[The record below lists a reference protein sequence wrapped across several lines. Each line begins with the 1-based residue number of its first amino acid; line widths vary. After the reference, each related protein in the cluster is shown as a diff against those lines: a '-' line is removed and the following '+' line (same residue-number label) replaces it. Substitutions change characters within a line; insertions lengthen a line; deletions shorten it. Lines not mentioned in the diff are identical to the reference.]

1 MLSSPQTIP
10 SRKRPRIEHQ
20 GNEDGVSIIQTLS
33 PSAHTGETETC
44 TIPSVIYTVSSG
56 SPYINTP
63 EWNYQSLSITQE
75 GILSPLPGSKTL
87 QNTLLCLACN
97 SNTDTHANT
106 DIQQPFLF
114 QNNSIHKILL
124 DRILSRGNGLL
135 QHPRQL
141 LELEEARSKEV
152 NIWPNSRSS
161 SPSTVQQAIIRRPHG
176 SDDDGL
182 SYDKEWESPLLE
194 RHHTFGSDG
203 SQASGYNDSDRS
215 FICLSKKLSVP
226 GATADLN
233 SIENVED
240 LSYPRKKEDPN
251 EIDVFNETGSIG
263 RETFGTPSSQ
273 HDSNSTSTIASITHS
288 RSDDSIDPEFLTPV
302 AEISVS
308 RYNDDASNSDKHLR
322 QHFLTVVGYN
332 ANIATANAQMMKHA
346 VEGIYNASTDNISQS
361 EPIPD
366 FLYKNLILSNFV
378 SQPMLLPH
386 SSMNKSHFEDDI
398 AIASLMFNFDDTI
411 QDCDADQHVFEQEK
425 QISIVIEPSCM
436 EMKQVISC
444 LKPILMHDHGDE
456 SHDGNPMERWYAQTS
471 VNIDGIY
478 YYQPSTGDI
487 SRTIP
492 PSYMDTSDVR
502 RYAEIKIKARRLCAL
517 PSLSRKNFYSIDAD
531 YEFVRLV
538 SPMKQKTIDHQL
550 KSKQPPNFRT
560 LLGRFGLALLFTFT
574 IYMIIVSAQNVSG
587 ELVREPLGNPK
598 MFDLKYFDVPKRR
611 NGLSYFL
618 LPRLT
623 NTCIVTEYSCI
634 C

>member
-20 GNEDGVSIIQTLS
+20 GNEDGVSIIHTLS
-33 PSAHTGETETC
+33 PSAHT
-44 TIPSVIYTVSSG
+44 VI
-56 SPYINTP
+56 I
-63 EWNYQSLSITQE
+63 
-75 GILSPLPGSKTL
+75 
-87 QNTLLCLACN
+87 
-97 SNTDTHANT
+97 
-106 DIQQPFLF
+106 
-114 QNNSIHKILL
+114 NNSRGYIITTARIKDIAEYAALSCM
-124 DRILSRGNGLL
+124 ILSRGNGLL

-141 LELEEARSKEV
+141 LELEEARSEEV
-152 NIWPNSRSS
+152 DIWPNSRSS

-176 SDDDGL
+176 SDDDGI

-203 SQASGYNDSDRS
+203 SQASGYNDSDSS

-233 SIENVED
+233 SIEYVED

-251 EIDVFNETGSIG
+251 ELDVFNETGSIG

-273 HDSNSTSTIASITHS
+273 HDSNVTSTIASITHS

-308 RYNDDASNSDKHLR
+308 RYNDDDASNSDKHLR

-346 VEGIYNASTDNISQS
+346 VEGIYNASNDNISQS

-378 SQPMLLPH
+378 SQPMLRPH

-444 LKPILMHDHGDE
+444 LKPILVHDHGNELNDV
-456 SHDGNPMERWYAQTS
+456 NPMERWYAQTS

-560 LLGRFGLALLFTFT
+560 LLGRFGLALLFTYT
-574 IYMIIVSAQNVSG
+574 IYMTIVSAQNVSG
-587 ELVREPLGNPK
+587 ELVREPIGNPK

-611 NGLSYFL
+611 KDLSYSL
-618 LPRLT
+618 LPRLM